1 MRSGPPRYARV
12 MSISLAKFVAAHAS
26 RTREGFLIG
35 VREPHLVLRHELR
48 GNRDDP
54 TTDQTSSING
64 PGAPAKPEETMLYP
78 VKKRPG
84 SDAVAST
91 LITLGRAPTND
102 IVLTD
107 YRISRVQVFFD
118 QEGATWRVGDAG
130 STNGTKLDGRP
141 VPRDG
146 GRMKLAPRQKLL
158 LAGAIELEFLDP
170 DALYDVIVRES
181 MRGAARRDDD

>member
-1 MRSGPPRYARV
+1 
-12 MSISLAKFVAAHAS
+12 MSIPLTKFVALHAS

-35 VREPHLVLRHELR
+35 VREPHLILRHELR

-54 TTDQTSSING
+54 VTDQTSSIKG
-64 PGAPAKPEETMLYP
+64 PPSSTKAESALLFPL
-78 VKKRPG
+78 KKRPG
-84 SDAVAST
+84 SDAVASS

-118 QEGATWRVGDAG
+118 QEGGSWRVGDAG
-130 STNGTKLDGRP
+130 STNGTRVDSRP

-146 GRMKLAPRQKLL
+146 GRMTIAPRQKLV

-170 DALYDVIVRES
+170 DALYDVVVRES
-181 MRGAARRDDD
+181 MRTKGRPVEDGEQS

>member
-1 MRSGPPRYARV
+1 
-12 MSISLAKFVAAHAS
+12 MSEFVATHAT

-35 VREPHLVLRHELR
+35 IREPHLILRHELR

-54 TTDQTSSING
+54 TTDQTGSVNG
-64 PGAPAKPEETMLYP
+64 PTTPKKPAEALLFP

-84 SDAVAST
+84 SEAVAAT

-118 QEGATWRVGDAG
+118 QEGGGWRVGDAG
-130 STNGTKLDGRP
+130 STNGTRLDTRP

-146 GRMKLAPRQKLL
+146 GRMKIVPRQKLL

-170 DALYDVIVRES
+170 EALYDVVVRES
-181 MRGAARRDDD
+181 LRGAARAGED

>member
-1 MRSGPPRYARV
+1 
-12 MSISLAKFVAAHAS
+12 MSIPLAKFVATHAA

-35 VREPHLVLRHELR
+35 LREPYLLLRHELR

-54 TTDQTSSING
+54 STDQTSSIKG
-64 PGAPAKPEETMLYP
+64 PGAPAKPESALLFP

-84 SDAVAST
+84 SDAVASA
-91 LITLGRAPTND
+91 LVTLGRAPTND
-102 IVLTD
+102 IVLGD

-118 QEGATWRVGDAG
+118 QEGPSWRVGDAG

-146 GRMKLAPRQKLL
+146 GRAKITARQKLL

-170 DALYDVIVRES
+170 EALYDLMVRES
-181 MRGAARRDDD
+181 MRGDARNHFAAADDET